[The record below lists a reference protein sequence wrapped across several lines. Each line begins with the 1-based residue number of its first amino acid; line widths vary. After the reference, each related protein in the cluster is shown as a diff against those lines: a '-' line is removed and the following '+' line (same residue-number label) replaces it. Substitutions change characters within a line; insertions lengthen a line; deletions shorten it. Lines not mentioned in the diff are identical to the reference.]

1 LCDTQRLPKILELF
15 CSSDHQGEVDNIEN
29 PENPVNEILFN
40 PVLKTDHGDK
50 YQVDQSSHDKSLGSE
65 PVVMSFTVVVSNLVW
80 AIIL

>member
-1 LCDTQRLPKILELF
+1 LCDTERLPEVTELF
-15 CSSDHQGEVDNIEN
+15 CSSDHQGKVYNIEN
-29 PENPVNEILFN
+29 PENPVKDILFN

-65 PVVMSFTVVVSNLVW
+65 PVVMSFTVVISNLIG